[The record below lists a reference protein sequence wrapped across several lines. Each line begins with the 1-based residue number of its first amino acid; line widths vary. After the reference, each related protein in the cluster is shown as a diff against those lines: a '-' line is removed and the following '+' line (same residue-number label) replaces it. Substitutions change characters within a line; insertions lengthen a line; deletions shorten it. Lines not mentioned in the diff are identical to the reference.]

1 LLQPKV
7 RVAVHPDRIAIVG
20 SGVGALSAAVA
31 LASRGCKVT
40 VFERAAG
47 PGGKLRELAV
57 AGRRIDSG
65 PTVLTMRWVFE
76 EIFADAGSTLD
87 AHLTLEPLEV
97 LARHYWGQHEP
108 LDLFADEQRTTD
120 AIGRFAGAAEAHG
133 YRQFCE
139 RARNIFETL
148 DGPFMRAAEP
158 SMLKLITG
166 VGLRRPTA
174 LLGIEPFA
182 TLWNALGSYF
192 KDARLCQL
200 FGRYATYCGA
210 SPFQAPATL
219 MLIAH
224 VERMGVWSVK
234 GGMHQIAEAMSALA
248 IRHGAAFRYNTHV
261 QRIITDRGRASGVEL
276 ADGERIDADVVL
288 FGGDVAAL
296 STGLLGPAVN
306 RAAPATKVKD
316 RSLSALT
323 ISAVADLEGF
333 PLPRHTVFFSRDYQ
347 AEFQDICGA
356 ERLPSDPTVYVCAQ
370 DRGGTDAPPSSNP
383 ERLFLII
390 NAPARGD
397 TAPLHP
403 EEIERCKTATCQTL
417 ARAGLKLTLEP
428 TTATVTGPAEFAQL
442 FPATGGALYGMAS
455 HGWQASFRRPSARSK
470 IQGLYLAGGSVH
482 PGPGVPMAAMS
493 GRLAASRIMQDLAS
507 MRRSTPVAMRG
518 GILTR

>member
-1 LLQPKV
+1 M
-7 RVAVHPDRIAIVG
+7 RPDRIAIVG

-31 LASRGCKVT
+31 LSARGCNVT
-40 VFERAAG
+40 VFERAAA
-47 PGGKLRELAV
+47 PGGKLRELTV
-57 AGRRIDSG
+57 AGRQIDSG
-65 PTVLTMRWVFE
+65 PTVLTMRWVFD
-76 EIFADAGSTLD
+76 EIFADAGSRLD

-108 LDLFADEQRTTD
+108 LDLFADEARTTD
-120 AIGRFAGAAEAHG
+120 AIGRFAGAAEARG
-133 YRQFCE
+133 YGQFCI

-158 SMLKLITG
+158 SMLKLVTH
-166 VGLRRPTA
+166 VGFKRPAA

-182 TLWNALGSYF
+182 TLWNALGGYF
-192 KDARLCQL
+192 KDARLQQL

-234 GGMHQIAEAMSALA
+234 GGMHRIAEALSALA
-248 IRHGAAFRYNTHV
+248 ISHGAAFRYNTHV
-261 QRIITDRGRASGVEL
+261 ERVLTSNGHATGVEL
-276 ADGERIDADVVL
+276 AGGEKIDADIVL
-288 FGGDVAAL
+288 FGGDVSAL
-296 STGLLGPAVN
+296 GTGLLGPSAK
-306 RAAPATKVKD
+306 RAATATLAKD

-323 ISAVADLEGF
+323 FSAVADLEGF
-333 PLPRHTVFFSRDYQ
+333 PLPRHTVFFSQDYA
-347 AEFQDICGA
+347 AEFRDICGA
-356 ERLPSDPTVYVCAQ
+356 DRLPSDPTVYVCAQ
-370 DRGGTDAPPSSNP
+370 DRGGTDAPPAANP

-397 TAPLHP
+397 TAPFRP
-403 EEIERCKTATCQTL
+403 EEIERCKIATCKTL
-417 ARAGLKLTLEP
+417 ARSGLKLTMAP
-428 TTATVTGPAEFAQL
+428 DTATVTQPADFAQL
-442 FPATGGALYGMAS
+442 YPATGGALYGMAS

-470 IQGLYLAGGSVH
+470 IPGLYLAGGSVH

-493 GRLAASRIMQDLAS
+493 GRRAASRIMQDLAS
-507 MRRSTPVAMRG
+507 TRRSTRAAMRG